1 MDSSDFLAMLGA
13 LAQPTRLAAFRAMM
27 NAAPE
32 GVAAGE
38 IARLVGVPHNTLSAH
53 LRVLEASGLAITQR
67 QGRTIRYAAD
77 LDQFRA
83 LVRFLMQDCCN
94 GRMEICAPVFAEL
107 ECCS

>member
-1 MDSSDFLAMLGA
+1 MK
-13 LAQPTRLAAFRAMM
+13 
-27 NAAPE
+27 AAPA
-32 GVAAGE
+32 GVPAGE

-53 LRVLEASGLAITQR
+53 LGVLEASGLVSAQR

-83 LVRFLMQDCCN
+83 LVRFLMQDCCH
-94 GRMEICAPVFAEL
+94 GRMEICAPVLAEL